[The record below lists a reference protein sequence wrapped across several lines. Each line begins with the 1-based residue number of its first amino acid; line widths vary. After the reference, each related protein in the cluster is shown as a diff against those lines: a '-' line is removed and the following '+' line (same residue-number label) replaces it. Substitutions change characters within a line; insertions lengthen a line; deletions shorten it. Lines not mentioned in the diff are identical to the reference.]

1 LIVLWRRVVA
11 EKPTFVDTI
20 SEATRQNRRRWTP
33 RMAEEPVEEDKP
45 GLSHWPPPRQSQF
58 RTALLK
64 PWNEGRLTGLFTRK
78 R

>member
-1 LIVLWRRVVA
+1 MA

-20 SEATRQNRRRWTP
+20 REATRQNRRRWTA
-33 RMAEEPVEEDKP
+33 RMTEPEAEAKP
-45 GLSHWPPPRQSQF
+45 SLSHWPPPRQSQW
-58 RTALLK
+58 RMELLK